1 MPSLR
6 SASLRPPSYSDSYHI
21 LAKPGQ
27 PALEPFII
35 NPIDFDI
42 NPTDATI
49 NSAVELIPVKEEK
62 IPYYHGIVLFIIKG
76 SLHIFF
82 ISTFETIFYFYF
94 VSKSE
99 DNGIKAAFNVYY
111 TPLIQTCGNWTNV
124 THGLL
129 EDYISY
135 GPNKS
140 VIDARGWAA
149 TSARDQQN
157 NTLLNL
163 SVFYSVFCLFL
174 FLLMALLARILH
186 INVRWPKLLGEHFAF
201 VGLLGAYEYFFF
213 RTIIYRYSTLST
225 DEINQYIYDGIYQCL
240 QI

>member
-1 MPSLR
+1 MKR
-6 SASLRPPSYSDSYHI
+6 GPSYSDSYHI
-21 LAKPGQ
+21 LARPGT
-27 PALEPFII
+27 PVLEPLVLNADIDEAVIPAAEII
-35 NPIDFDI
+35 SI
-42 NPTDATI
+42 
-49 NSAVELIPVKEEK
+49 KEEH
-62 IPYYHGIVLFIIKG
+62 PPCYHGIVLFIIKG

-82 ISTFETIFYFYF
+82 ISTFETVFYFFF

-99 DNGIKAAFNVYY
+99 DNGIKSAFNVYY
-111 TPLIQTCGNWTNV
+111 TPLVQSCGNWTNV

-157 NTLLNL
+157 TTLLNL
-163 SVFYSVFCLFL
+163 SGFYSVFCLAVFL
-174 FLLMALLARILH
+174 IMALVARILQ

-201 VGLLGAYEYFFF
+201 VALLGAYEYFFF

-240 QI
+240 RI

>member
-1 MPSLR
+1 MK
-6 SASLRPPSYSDSYHI
+6 RPISYSDSYHI

-27 PALEPFII
+27 PMLEPLVLNATDILPVEEVI
-35 NPIDFDI
+35 PI
-42 NPTDATI
+42 
-49 NSAVELIPVKEEK
+49 KEERR
-62 IPYYHGIVLFIIKG
+62 PYYHELVIFIIKG

-99 DNGIKAAFNVYY
+99 DNGIKSAFNVYY
-111 TPLIQTCGNWTNV
+111 NPLIQTCGNWTNV

-129 EDYISY
+129 EEYISY

-140 VIDARGWAA
+140 VIDTRGWAA

-157 NTLLNL
+157 SALLNL
-163 SVFYSVFCLFL
+163 SVFYSVFCLFV
-174 FLLMALLARILH
+174 FLLMAFLARLLH
-186 INVRWPKLLGEHFAF
+186 INVRWPKLLGEHLAF
-201 VGLLGAYEYFFF
+201 VALLGAYEYFFF

>member
-1 MPSLR
+1 M
-6 SASLRPPSYSDSYHI
+6 
-21 LAKPGQ
+21 
-27 PALEPFII
+27 LEPLVLNATEII
-35 NPIDFDI
+35 PIEE
-42 NPTDATI
+42 
-49 NSAVELIPVKEEK
+49 VIPIKEERR
-62 IPYYHGIVLFIIKG
+62 PYYHELVIFIIKG

-99 DNGIKAAFNVYY
+99 DNGIKSAFNVYY
-111 TPLIQTCGNWTNV
+111 NPLIQTCGNWTNV

-129 EDYISY
+129 EEYISY

-140 VIDARGWAA
+140 VIDTRGWAA

-157 NTLLNL
+157 SALLNL
-163 SVFYSVFCLFL
+163 SVFYSVFCLFV
-174 FLLMALLARILH
+174 FLLMAFLARLLH
-186 INVRWPKLLGEHFAF
+186 INVRWPKLLGEHLAF
-201 VGLLGAYEYFFF
+201 VALLGAYEYFFF

>member
-1 MPSLR
+1 MP
-6 SASLRPPSYSDSYHI
+6 SLRPPSYSDSYHI
-21 LAKPGQ
+21 LSKPGR
-27 PALEPFII
+27 PLLEPFIL
-35 NPIDFDI
+35 NPIDID
-42 NPTDATI
+42 T
-49 NSAVELIPVKEEK
+49 VEVKEQEK
-62 IPYYHGIVLFIIKG
+62 EPKQEPQEPQELRQGPCYHGIILFIIKG

-82 ISTFETIFYFYF
+82 ISTFETVFYFFF

-99 DNGIKAAFNVYY
+99 DNGIKSAFNVYY
-111 TPLIQTCGNWTNV
+111 TPLIQSCGNWTNA

-140 VIDARGWAA
+140 VIDTRGYAA

-163 SVFYSVFCLFL
+163 SGFYSIFCLFL
-174 FLLMALLARILH
+174 FLLMALVARLLR
-186 INVRWPKLLGEHFAF
+186 INVRWPKLLGDHFSF
-201 VGLLGAYEYFFF
+201 VVLLGLYEYFFF

-240 QI
+240 RI

>member
-1 MPSLR
+1 M
-6 SASLRPPSYSDSYHI
+6 
-21 LAKPGQ
+21 
-27 PALEPFII
+27 LEPLVLNATDILPVEEVI
-35 NPIDFDI
+35 PI
-42 NPTDATI
+42 
-49 NSAVELIPVKEEK
+49 KEERR
-62 IPYYHGIVLFIIKG
+62 PYYHELVIFIIKG

-99 DNGIKAAFNVYY
+99 DNGIKSAFNVYY
-111 TPLIQTCGNWTNV
+111 NPLIQTCGNWTNV

-129 EDYISY
+129 EEYISY

-140 VIDARGWAA
+140 VIDTRGWAA

-157 NTLLNL
+157 NALLNL
-163 SVFYSVFCLFL
+163 SVFYSVFCLFV
-174 FLLMALLARILH
+174 FLLMAFLARLLH
-186 INVRWPKLLGEHFAF
+186 INVRWPKLLGEHLAF
-201 VGLLGAYEYFFF
+201 VALLGAYEYFFF

>member
-1 MPSLR
+1 MKR
-6 SASLRPPSYSDSYHI
+6 GPSYSDSYHI
-21 LAKPGQ
+21 LARPGT
-27 PALEPFII
+27 PVLEPLVLNADIDEAVIPAAEII
-35 NPIDFDI
+35 SI
-42 NPTDATI
+42 
-49 NSAVELIPVKEEK
+49 KEEH
-62 IPYYHGIVLFIIKG
+62 PPCYHGIVLFIIKG

-82 ISTFETIFYFYF
+82 ISTFETVFYFFF

-99 DNGIKAAFNVYY
+99 DNGIKSAFNVYY
-111 TPLIQTCGNWTNV
+111 TPLVQSCGNWTNV

-140 VIDARGWAA
+140 VIDTRGWAA

-157 NTLLNL
+157 TALLNL
-163 SVFYSVFCLFL
+163 SGFYSVFCLAVFL
-174 FLLMALLARILH
+174 IMALVARILQ

-201 VGLLGAYEYFFF
+201 VALLGAYEYFFF

-240 QI
+240 RV

>member
-1 MPSLR
+1 MP
-6 SASLRPPSYSDSYHI
+6 SLRPPSYSDSYHI
-21 LAKPGQ
+21 LAKPGK
-27 PALEPFII
+27 PLLEPFII
-35 NPIDFDI
+35 NPIND
-42 NPTDATI
+42 
-49 NSAVELIPVKEEK
+49 SVEAKEQEQHEPQK
-62 IPYYHGIVLFIIKG
+62 EQVPYYHGIILFVIKG

-82 ISTFETIFYFYF
+82 ISTFETIFYFFF

-99 DNGIKAAFNVYY
+99 DNGIKSAFNVYY
-111 TPLIQTCGNWTNV
+111 TPLIQTCGNWTNA

-140 VIDARGWAA
+140 VIDDRGFAA

-157 NTLLNL
+157 TELLNL
-163 SVFYSVFCLFL
+163 SGFYSAFCLFI
-174 FLLMALLARILH
+174 FLLMALIARILH
-186 INVRWPKLLGEHFAF
+186 VNVRWPKLLAEHFSF
-201 VGLLGAYEYFFF
+201 VLLLGAYEYFFF
-213 RTIIYRYSTLST
+213 RTIIYKYSTLST

>member
-1 MPSLR
+1 MKR
-6 SASLRPPSYSDSYHI
+6 GPSYSDSYHI
-21 LAKPGQ
+21 LARPGT
-27 PALEPFII
+27 PVLEPLVLNADIDEAVIPAAEII
-35 NPIDFDI
+35 SI
-42 NPTDATI
+42 
-49 NSAVELIPVKEEK
+49 KEEH
-62 IPYYHGIVLFIIKG
+62 PPCYHGIVLFIIKG

-82 ISTFETIFYFYF
+82 ISTFETVFYFFF

-99 DNGIKAAFNVYY
+99 DNGIKSAFNVYY
-111 TPLIQTCGNWTNV
+111 TPLVQSCGNWTNV

-140 VIDARGWAA
+140 VIDTRGWAA
-149 TSARDQQN
+149 TSARDKQN
-157 NTLLNL
+157 TTLLNL
-163 SVFYSVFCLFL
+163 SGFYSVFCLAVFL
-174 FLLMALLARILH
+174 IMALVARILQ

-201 VGLLGAYEYFFF
+201 VALLGAYEYFFF

-240 QI
+240 RV

>member
-1 MPSLR
+1 MKR
-6 SASLRPPSYSDSYHI
+6 GPSYSDSYHI
-21 LAKPGQ
+21 LARPGT
-27 PALEPFII
+27 PVLEPLVLNADIDEAVIPAAEII
-35 NPIDFDI
+35 SI
-42 NPTDATI
+42 
-49 NSAVELIPVKEEK
+49 KEEH
-62 IPYYHGIVLFIIKG
+62 PPCYHGIVLFIIKG

-82 ISTFETIFYFYF
+82 ISTFETVFYFFF

-99 DNGIKAAFNVYY
+99 DNGIKSAFNVYY
-111 TPLIQTCGNWTNV
+111 TPLVQSCGNWTNV

-157 NTLLNL
+157 TTLLNL
-163 SVFYSVFCLFL
+163 SGFYSVFCLAVFL
-174 FLLMALLARILH
+174 IMALVARILQ

-201 VGLLGAYEYFFF
+201 VALLGAYEYFFF

-240 QI
+240 QL

>member
-1 MPSLR
+1 MKR
-6 SASLRPPSYSDSYHI
+6 GPSYSDSYHI
-21 LAKPGQ
+21 LARPGT
-27 PALEPFII
+27 PVLEPLVLNADIAEAVIPAAEII
-35 NPIDFDI
+35 AI
-42 NPTDATI
+42 
-49 NSAVELIPVKEEK
+49 KEEH
-62 IPYYHGIVLFIIKG
+62 PPCYHGIVLFIIKG

-82 ISTFETIFYFYF
+82 ISTFETVFYFFF

-99 DNGIKAAFNVYY
+99 DNGIKSAFNVYY
-111 TPLIQTCGNWTNV
+111 TPLVQSCGNWTNQ

-157 NTLLNL
+157 TALLNL
-163 SVFYSVFCLFL
+163 SGFYSVFCLAVFL
-174 FLLMALLARILH
+174 IMALVARILQ

-201 VGLLGAYEYFFF
+201 VALLGAYEYFFF

-240 QI
+240 RI

>member
-1 MPSLR
+1 MKR
-6 SASLRPPSYSDSYHI
+6 GPSYSDSYHI
-21 LAKPGQ
+21 LARTGTPV
-27 PALEPFII
+27 LEPLVL
-35 NPIDFDI
+35 NG
-42 NPTDATI
+42 DAEVD
-49 NSAVELIPVKEEK
+49 SADAVEEIIAIKEEH
-62 IPYYHGIVLFIIKG
+62 PPCYHGLVLFIIKG

-82 ISTFETIFYFYF
+82 ISTFETVFYFFF

-111 TPLIQTCGNWTNV
+111 NPLIQSCGNWTNV

-140 VIDARGWAA
+140 VIDTRGYAA

-163 SVFYSVFCLFL
+163 SGFYSIFCLFL
-174 FLLMALLARILH
+174 FLLMALVARLLR
-186 INVRWPKLLGEHFAF
+186 INVRWPKLLGEHFSF
-201 VGLLGAYEYFFF
+201 VVLLGLYEYFFF

-240 QI
+240 RI

>member
-1 MPSLR
+1 MK
-6 SASLRPPSYSDSYHI
+6 RPISYSDSYHI

-27 PALEPFII
+27 PLLEPLVLNAIDI
-35 NPIDFDI
+35 LPVEEVIPI
-42 NPTDATI
+42 
-49 NSAVELIPVKEEK
+49 KEERR
-62 IPYYHGIVLFIIKG
+62 PYYHELVIFIIKG

-99 DNGIKAAFNVYY
+99 DNGIKSAFNVYY
-111 TPLIQTCGNWTNV
+111 NPLIQTCGNWTNV

-129 EDYISY
+129 EEYISY

-140 VIDARGWAA
+140 VIDTRGWAA

-157 NTLLNL
+157 SALLNL
-163 SVFYSVFCLFL
+163 SVFYSVFCLFV
-174 FLLMALLARILH
+174 FLLMAFLARLLH
-186 INVRWPKLLGEHFAF
+186 INVRWPKLLGEHLAF
-201 VGLLGAYEYFFF
+201 VALLGAYEYFFF

>member
-1 MPSLR
+1 MKR
-6 SASLRPPSYSDSYHI
+6 GPSYSDSYHI
-21 LAKPGQ
+21 LARPGT
-27 PALEPFII
+27 PVLEPLVLNGDAEVEAVIPAAEII
-35 NPIDFDI
+35 AI
-42 NPTDATI
+42 
-49 NSAVELIPVKEEK
+49 KEEL
-62 IPYYHGIVLFIIKG
+62 PPCYHGIVLFIIKG

-82 ISTFETIFYFYF
+82 ISTFETVFYFFF

-99 DNGIKAAFNVYY
+99 DNGIKSAFNVYY
-111 TPLIQTCGNWTNV
+111 TPLVQSCGNWTNV
-124 THGLL
+124 THRLL

-140 VIDARGWAA
+140 VIDSRGWAA

-157 NTLLNL
+157 TALLNL
-163 SVFYSVFCLFL
+163 SGFYSVFCLVVFL
-174 FLLMALLARILH
+174 IMALVAKLLH

-201 VGLLGAYEYFFF
+201 VALLGAYEYFFF

-240 QI
+240 RI

>member
-1 MPSLR
+1 MKR
-6 SASLRPPSYSDSYHI
+6 GPSYSDSYHI
-21 LAKPGQ
+21 LARPGT
-27 PALEPFII
+27 PVLEPLVLNADIAEAVIPAAEII
-35 NPIDFDI
+35 SI
-42 NPTDATI
+42 
-49 NSAVELIPVKEEK
+49 KEEH
-62 IPYYHGIVLFIIKG
+62 PPCYHGIVLFIIKG

-82 ISTFETIFYFYF
+82 ISTFETVFYFFF

-111 TPLIQTCGNWTNV
+111 NPLIQSCGNWTNV

-157 NTLLNL
+157 TALLNL
-163 SVFYSVFCLFL
+163 SGFYSVFCLAVFL
-174 FLLMALLARILH
+174 IMALVARILQ

-201 VGLLGAYEYFFF
+201 VALLGAYEYFFF

-240 QI
+240 RV

>member
-1 MPSLR
+1 MK
-6 SASLRPPSYSDSYHI
+6 RPISYSDSYHI

-27 PALEPFII
+27 PMLEPLVLNATDILPLEEVI
-35 NPIDFDI
+35 PI
-42 NPTDATI
+42 
-49 NSAVELIPVKEEK
+49 KEERR
-62 IPYYHGIVLFIIKG
+62 PYYHELVIFIIKG

-99 DNGIKAAFNVYY
+99 DNGIKSAFNVYY
-111 TPLIQTCGNWTNV
+111 NPLIQTCGNWTNV

-129 EDYISY
+129 EEYISY

-140 VIDARGWAA
+140 VIDTRGWAA

-157 NTLLNL
+157 SALLNL
-163 SVFYSVFCLFL
+163 SVFYSVFCLFV
-174 FLLMALLARILH
+174 FLLMAFLARLLH

-201 VGLLGAYEYFFF
+201 VALLGAYEYFFF

-240 QI
+240 QL

>member
-1 MPSLR
+1 MKR
-6 SASLRPPSYSDSYHI
+6 GPSYSDSYHI
-21 LAKPGQ
+21 LARPGT
-27 PALEPFII
+27 PVLEPLVLNADIDEAVIPAAEII
-35 NPIDFDI
+35 SI
-42 NPTDATI
+42 
-49 NSAVELIPVKEEK
+49 KEEH
-62 IPYYHGIVLFIIKG
+62 PPCYHGIVLFIIKG

-82 ISTFETIFYFYF
+82 ISTFETVFYFFF

-99 DNGIKAAFNVYY
+99 DNGIKSAFNVYY
-111 TPLIQTCGNWTNV
+111 TPLVQSCGNWTNV

-157 NTLLNL
+157 TTLLNL
-163 SVFYSVFCLFL
+163 SGFYSVFCLAVFL
-174 FLLMALLARILH
+174 IMALVARILQ

-201 VGLLGAYEYFFF
+201 VALLGAYEYFFF

-240 QI
+240 RV

>member
-1 MPSLR
+1 M
-6 SASLRPPSYSDSYHI
+6 
-21 LAKPGQ
+21 
-27 PALEPFII
+27 LEPLVLNATDILPVEEVI
-35 NPIDFDI
+35 PI
-42 NPTDATI
+42 
-49 NSAVELIPVKEEK
+49 KEERR
-62 IPYYHGIVLFIIKG
+62 PYYHELVIFIIKG

-99 DNGIKAAFNVYY
+99 DNGIKSAFNVYY
-111 TPLIQTCGNWTNV
+111 NPLIQTCGNWTNV

-129 EDYISY
+129 EEYISY

-140 VIDARGWAA
+140 VIDTRGWAA

-157 NTLLNL
+157 SALLNL
-163 SVFYSVFCLFL
+163 SVFYSVFCLFV
-174 FLLMALLARILH
+174 FLLMAFLARLLH
-186 INVRWPKLLGEHFAF
+186 INVRWPKLLGEHLAF
-201 VGLLGAYEYFFF
+201 VALLGAYEYFFF